1 MTDGA
6 KDSLDA
12 LFAGA
17 LERPAAERA
26 AFLAEACP
34 HDPELRAEVASLL
47 AAHDEAEGVL
57 GESVGDFAAPLL
69 QGLTDALRREEEA
82 MHVGARIGPWRILEE
97 VGRGGMGA
105 VYRAVRADGAFHR
118 QVALKLVKRGMDTD
132 EILRR
137 FRYERRILAGLDHPN
152 IARLL
157 DGGATDDGRPFLV
170 MEFVEGRPIDRYC
183 DEEGLDVS
191 ARLAL
196 FAEVC
201 RAVDHAHRSL
211 VVHRDLKPGNIL
223 VGPEPTVKLL
233 DFGIAKLLSDQ
244 AGPASP
250 HTRTDIRIHTPAYAA
265 PEQLRGEPVTT
276 ATDVHALG
284 VILFRLLTGEFPHGP
299 PPNSLYQVE
308 RSIVE
313 RMPSR
318 PSRVVTRGETT
329 GRPAPWIAGPDEPT
343 PEARAR
349 VRGTTPAA
357 LRRRLRGD
365 LDRILLK
372 ALDPEPARRYPSAAA
387 LAEDLRRHLAGEPV
401 LARGGGALYLA
412 GRFARR
418 HRAGVAVAAAGVLA
432 LAGYVATLSAS
443 AERLER
449 ERARVDMEA
458 RRAEGVTSFLVDLFQ
473 DPELRGV
480 AGDTLTARAV
490 LDRGAQRLWVGEEG
504 LDPDARAAAL
514 LAIGRAYR
522 GLGNTDLALP
532 VLEEVVGMRRLRG
545 EDPAGLAEALAAL
558 AWARSDA
565 HHAAAADTLF
575 REAIELQGSLPDTD
589 SVRLAYLLL
598 ARGTV
603 MRDVGEPEEA
613 LALVRD
619 GAALWERHAPPGHAE
634 LPGILHDL
642 GFALTGVGDLAGAE
656 TVYRRSI
663 ELRRSFSEPDLARL
677 ARTLNNLGVVVRD
690 LGRHEE
696 AEAIF
701 REAHELAGEALG
713 ADHPRTLVKGMHLAR
728 QLERRGASAEAEG
741 LLRAQVERVRERW
754 GPTHWSVGQGWTR
767 VGDLLFQVRE
777 DPAAAESPYREAA
790 RLYAEGLGAD
800 HAWTGQARRALGE
813 VLLGLER
820 FDEAEVELRAA
831 EAILLANAGPG
842 SPEVTRVRAA
852 LEGLVAARR

>member
-1 MTDGA
+1 MDP
-6 KDSLDA
+6 LDA

-17 LERPAAERA
+17 LDRPVEERA

-34 HDPELRAEVASLL
+34 HDPALRAEVASLL

-57 GESVGDFAAPLL
+57 GESVGDFVAPLL
-69 QGLTDALRREEEA
+69 GGLTDALRREEEA
-82 MHVGARIGPWRILEE
+82 MHVGARIGPWRLLEE

-105 VYRAVRADGAFHR
+105 VYRAERADGAFHR
-118 QVALKLVKRGMDTD
+118 QVAVKLVKRGMDTD

-137 FRYERRILAGLDHPN
+137 FRYERQILAGLDHPN

-157 DGGATDDGRPFLV
+157 DGGATDDGCPFLV
-170 MEFVEGRPIDRYC
+170 MEFVEGRPIDLYC
-183 DEEGLDVS
+183 DDEGLDVS

-223 VGPEPTVKLL
+223 VGPGATVKLL

-244 AGPASP
+244 PDPASP

-284 VILFRLLTGEFPHGP
+284 VSLFRLLTGELPHGP
-299 PPNSLYQVE
+299 TPNSLYEVE

-318 PSRVVTRGETT
+318 PSRVVTRSETT
-329 GRPAPWIAGPDEPT
+329 GRPAPWVAGHDEPT

-357 LRRRLRGD
+357 LRRRLQGD

-432 LAGYVATLSAS
+432 LAGYVATLNAS

-458 RRAEGVTSFLVDLFQ
+458 RRAEGVTSFLVDLFR
-473 DPELRGV
+473 DPDLVGT

-490 LDRGAQRLWVGEEG
+490 LDRGAQRLWADEG
-504 LDPDARAAAL
+504 DLDPEARAAAL
-514 LAIGRAYR
+514 LAIGQAYG

-532 VLEEVVGMRRLRG
+532 VLEEVVEVRRARE
-545 EDPAGLAEALAAL
+545 EDAPGLVEALAAL
-558 AWARSDA
+558 ARARSEA
-565 HHAAAADTLF
+565 RHFAEADTLF
-575 REAIELQGSLPDTD
+575 REAIERYGTLPAPD
-589 SVRLAYLLL
+589 SVRLAYLLM
-598 ARGTV
+598 AWGSA
-603 MRDVGEPEEA
+603 MREA
-613 LALVRD
+613 GNPQGGLERVWE
-619 GAALWERHAPPGHAE
+619 GAALWERHGSTDHEE
-634 LPGILHDL
+634 LPGVFHEL
-642 GFALTGVGDLAGAE
+642 GFALTGVGELEEAE
-656 TVYRRSI
+656 AAYRRSV
-663 ELRRSFSEPDLARL
+663 ELRRALPDPNPVRL
-677 ARTLNNLGVVVRD
+677 ARTLNNLGVVTRD
-690 LGRHEE
+690 LGRHGEAEE
-696 AEAIF
+696 AF
-701 REAHELAGEALG
+701 REAHALAGEALG

-728 QLERRGASAEAEG
+728 QLERRGASAEAEA
-741 LLRAQVERVRERW
+741 LLREQVDRVRERW

-777 DPAAAESPYREAA
+777 DPAAAEGSYREAA
-790 RLYAEGLGAD
+790 WLYAEGLGPD

-813 VLLGLER
+813 VLLRLER